1 MDDGFV
7 IGKDAYF
14 DIVFLRFCVRTSSL
28 RNFVGV
34 KMFPGICI
42 RISMKFLAFFFHS
55 WKEQE
60 SVEKEADLNPDN
72 LCQRKIKV
80 YNILSRYKNL
90 RIVYRL

>member
-7 IGKDAYF
+7 IGKDAYV

-42 RISMKFLAFFFHS
+42 RISMKFLAFFFIPGRS
-55 WKEQE
+55 RNLWKRKPISIQTIY
-60 SVEKEADLNPDN
+60 VKEK
-72 LCQRKIKV
+72 
-80 YNILSRYKNL
+80 
-90 RIVYRL
+90 